1 MNIRD
6 PFLNSIGIAL
16 DRVAVWTALTG
27 ANFMVIWAAV
37 WQRGLGLHW
46 SVAVKQL
53 ESVVTGTAT
62 SLTRT
67 LFVLTLTVAVL
78 ATSAVCMWLFARW
91 RRQGELR
98 GAHIRGPR
106 LGA

>member
-6 PFLNSIGIAL
+6 PFLNSIGIVL

-27 ANFMVIWAAV
+27 ANFVVIWAGV

-62 SLTRT
+62 PLTRT
-67 LFVLTLTVAVL
+67 LFALTLTVALL
-78 ATSAVCMWLFARW
+78 ATSGVCMWLFARW
-91 RRQGELR
+91 QRQGELHGR
-98 GAHIRGPR
+98 HVRGPR
-106 LGA
+106 LEA

>member
-1 MNIRD
+1 MSIRD
-6 PFLNSIGIAL
+6 PFLNSIGILL
-16 DRVAVWTALTG
+16 DRVAVWTALAG

-37 WQRGLGLHW
+37 WQRGLGLRW

-62 SLTRT
+62 PLTQT

-78 ATSAVCMWLFARW
+78 ATSGVCVWLFTRW

-106 LGA
+106 LEA

>member
-1 MNIRD
+1 MSIRD
-6 PFLNSIGIAL
+6 PFLNSICILL
-16 DRVAVWTALTG
+16 DRVAVWTALAST
-27 ANFMVIWAAV
+27 NFMVIWAAV
-37 WQRGLGLHW
+37 WQRGLGLRW

-62 SLTRT
+62 PLTQT

-78 ATSAVCMWLFARW
+78 ATSGVCVWLFTRW
-91 RRQGELR
+91 RGQGELQ

-106 LGA
+106 LEA

>member
-1 MNIRD
+1 MSIRD
-6 PFLNSIGIAL
+6 PFLNSIGIVL

-37 WQRGLGLHW
+37 WQRGVGLRW

-78 ATSAVCMWLFARW
+78 ATSGVCMWLFARW

-98 GAHIRGPR
+98 GIHVRGPR
-106 LGA
+106 LEA